1 MTGDWARFI
10 QVLWSL
16 NGGEISKVILNEI
29 FYLSQVLVI
38 IMNSIL
44 NRSEVIRDEIV
55 NNIVNGS
62 QVSVIILNDFLE
74 VN

>member
-16 NGGEISKVILNEI
+16 NGGEISKVSLNEI